1 MSKYIPGNQKH
12 LTLEDREY
20 IKKSL
25 DKGQSFKDI
34 AMFLCKD
41 PTTISKEVKLHRLD
55 EHISAR
61 PQCTGESMRFASS
74 EQIDYFMT

>member
-25 DKGQSFKDI
+25 DKGMSFKDI
-34 AMFLCKD
+34 AKFLCKD
-41 PTTISKEVKLHRLD
+41 PTTISKEVKNHRLD
-55 EHISAR
+55 EWFR
-61 PQCTGESMRFASS
+61 RGPFYNKQNFCEKRFRC
-74 EQIDYFMT
+74 